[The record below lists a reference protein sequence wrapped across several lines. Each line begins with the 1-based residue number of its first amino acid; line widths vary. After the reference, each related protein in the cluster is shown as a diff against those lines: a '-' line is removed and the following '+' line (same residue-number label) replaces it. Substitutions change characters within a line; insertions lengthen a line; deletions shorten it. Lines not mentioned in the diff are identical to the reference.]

1 MIQLDS
7 IVQIRYSPTYPRS
20 EEGDYPCYTNGKFH
34 RGRTNR
40 FNVEAN
46 QNTVIIPRARVNMDI
61 YMVQEKSYY
70 MDSYILTSRDENVLL
85 NKYLYIYLKYVG
97 KDELRALYTGVAMV
111 ALRKDDL
118 RNFEIPVPS
127 LEVQNVWI
135 TRYDAYVNR
144 LNELQN
150 EVNEES
156 TSFEAFLTS

>member
-1 MIQLDS
+1 
-7 IVQIRYSPTYPRS
+7 
-20 EEGDYPCYTNGKFH
+20 
-34 RGRTNR
+34 
-40 FNVEAN
+40 
-46 QNTVIIPRARVNMDI
+46 
-61 YMVQEKSYY
+61 
-70 MDSYILTSRDENVLL
+70 
-85 NKYLYIYLKYVG
+85 VG